1 LYSGSTEATVTPAAP
16 SALRNPVMVA
26 LSARGWR
33 KNGRK
38 SSRGDSSMY
47 W

>member
-1 LYSGSTEATVTPAAP
+1 VATETPAPAR
-16 SALRNPVMVA
+16 AFLKAAMVA

-38 SSRGDSSMY
+38 SSRGDSSM
-47 W
+47 WA